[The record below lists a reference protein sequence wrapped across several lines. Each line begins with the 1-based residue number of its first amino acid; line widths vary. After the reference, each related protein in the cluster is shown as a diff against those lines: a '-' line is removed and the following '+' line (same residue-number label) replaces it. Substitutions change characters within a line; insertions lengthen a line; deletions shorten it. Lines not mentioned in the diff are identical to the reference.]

1 MFDNTFISGLKNS
14 VNIVRLENSRVAN
27 NFYSVVEAWSKIP

>member
-14 VNIVRLENSRVAN
+14 ENIVRFEDGRVAN